1 MPPLYTRRGDDGTTS
16 VPGRKRLPK
25 SHLLIA
31 TLGEIDELSAALGMA
46 RAHAA
51 SADTAQ
57 LIEHIQ
63 QGLIT
68 LSAEIA
74 FDDNSAQ
81 FSQRITPEDI
91 VKLEVA
97 IDGREAKLPELTG
110 FVLPGPPGASAALHM
125 ARAVCRRAERSV
137 VALHRE
143 KALRPDLL
151 AYLNRLSDL
160 LFVMARE
167 AAQPS

>member
-1 MPPLYTRRGDDGTTS
+1 MAPIYTRRGDDGTTS
-16 VPGRKRLPK
+16 VPGRKRLAK

-46 RAHAA
+46 RTHAP
-51 SADTAQ
+51 SSESAQ
-57 LIEHIQ
+57 LIERIQ
-63 QGLIT
+63 QDLLT

-74 FDDNSAQ
+74 FDDKTAQ
-81 FSQRITPEDI
+81 LPKRIALED
-91 VKLEVA
+91 VSKLEAA
-97 IDGREAKLPELTG
+97 IDEREAKLPELRG
-110 FVLPGPPGASAALHM
+110 FILPGPPGTSAVLHM

-167 AAQPS
+167 SAQP

>member
-1 MPPLYTRRGDDGTTS
+1 MSPVYTRRGDDGMTS
-16 VPGRKRLPK
+16 VPGRKRLAK

-31 TLGEIDELSAALGMA
+31 TLGDIDELSAVLGMA

-51 SADTAQ
+51 SADNLQ

-63 QGLIT
+63 QDIIT

-74 FDDNSAQ
+74 VDDKTAQ
-81 FSQRITPEDI
+81 LSQRITPEYI
-91 VKLEVA
+91 ARLETA
-97 IDGREAKLPELTG
+97 IDAREAKLPVLTG
-110 FVLPGPPGASAALHM
+110 FVLPGPPAASAVLHM
-125 ARAVCRRAERSV
+125 ARAVCRRAERCV
-137 VALHRE
+137 VSLHRE
-143 KALRPDLL
+143 KPLRPELL

-167 AAQPS
+167 AA